1 MPTTNSP
8 DPADTHIFSAVKTSL
23 PPLSKDQAKGLEPDA
38 GDPKKSTPT
47 GALTLATLAS
57 KGPSTTAVHA
67 GEARQK
73 PGFSITD
80 PIFASSTYTFPS
92 TQSIIDFIEGKHPR
106 EEYGRYGNPGE
117 RVVEQKL
124 AVLDGGEAAVLFSTG
139 MAALV
144 GLLMAHV
151 NAGEEVVFFDECY
164 HRSREFCRKHLTRF
178 GVGFREVP
186 TCDYAAMEAAI
197 TPRTKFIVSESPT
210 NPHLS
215 VVDIARFA
223 DIGKR
228 RGVLSLIDATLC
240 TPYNLQ
246 PLASGVD
253 FVLHSATKYLG
264 GHNDLLAGVVVGSQE
279 NLDPVRHLRGIM
291 GGVNSPH
298 NAYLLERGLKTLALR
313 MEQHNANGL
322 AVARFLEGHPRVD
335 RVLYPG
341 LESHPYHSVATRT
354 MRGFGGLVTFFLKA
368 HSGPTFAAGSQLS
381 SAPNNLADWRQ
392 TANVVDAVQIPR
404 IGPSLGGVE
413 SLIEQPMVMSY
424 WNYSPAERAAFRIP
438 DNMIR
443 LACGIEDS
451 GDLIADLSQALDA
464 I

>member
-1 MPTTNSP
+1 MLTP
-8 DPADTHIFSAVKTSL
+8 DVTGSAV
-23 PPLSKDQAKGLEPDA
+23 P
-38 GDPKKSTPT
+38 
-47 GALTLATLAS
+47 AL
-57 KGPSTTAVHA
+57 GPSTTAVHA

-80 PIFASSTYTFPS
+80 PIFASSTYTFRD
-92 TQSIIDFIEGKHPR
+92 TQSIIDFIEEKQPR

-117 RVVEQKL
+117 RVVEDKL
-124 AVLDGGEAAVLFSTG
+124 AAIEGGEAAVLFSSG

-144 GLLMAHV
+144 GLLMAHL
-151 NAGEEVVFFDECY
+151 NAGEEIVFFDECY

-178 GVGFREVP
+178 GVVFREVP

-215 VVDIARFA
+215 VVDITRFA
-223 DIGKR
+223 DIGR
-228 RGVLSLIDATLC
+228 RHGVLSLIDATLC
-240 TPYNLQ
+240 TPYNLR
-246 PLASGVD
+246 PLESGVD

-264 GHNDLLAGVVVGSQE
+264 GHNDLLAGVVIGSQE
-279 NLDPVRHLRGIM
+279 KLQSVRHLRGIM

-313 MEQHNANGL
+313 MERHNANGS
-322 AVARFLEGHPRVD
+322 AVARFLEGHPRVE

-341 LESHPYHSVATRT
+341 LESHPYHALAART
-354 MRGFGGLVTFFLKA
+354 MRGFGGLVTFFVKD
-368 HSGPTFAAGSQLS
+368 
-381 SAPNNLADWRQ
+381 ADWRQ
-392 TANVVDAVQIPR
+392 TARVIDAVKIPR

-413 SLIEQPMVMSY
+413 SLIEQPLVMSY
-424 WNYSPAERAAFRIP
+424 WNYSPAERATFRIS

-451 GDLIADLSQALDA
+451 ADLIADLAAALDCA
-464 I
+464 N